1 MVASHD
7 HAPVVASSLV
17 VQRKNEVPLFS
28 IFDRARTYSYV
39 ERGAQVPL
47 LRVEGRRATRGFGPP
62 LSGFGLVAP
71 IGETV
76 GDLLLQSREE
86 AVWGLLSVLHVLP
99 TGKTADWHWW
109 IDSRI
114 FSPSISLEG
123 CGRRDVYVFP
133 SYLAH
138 QSVANKSPSR

>member
-7 HAPVVASSLV
+7 HAPVAASSLIV
-17 VQRKNEVPLFS
+17 RRKNEVPLFP
-28 IFDRARTYSYV
+28 IFDRAGTCGYV

-47 LRVEGRRATRGFGPP
+47 LRVEGRRAAGGFGPP

-71 IGETV
+71 IGSTV
-76 GDLLLQSREE
+76 RDLLLQSREE
-86 AVWGLLSVLHVLP
+86 AGWGLLLVLRVLP

-109 IDSRI
+109 IDSEI

-123 CGRRDVYVFP
+123 CGRRDVYIFP
-133 SYLAH
+133 LPGALICC
-138 QSVANKSPSR
+138 R